1 MSVDQETLNHE
12 ALTQF
17 TDSLLQFS
25 VNSHIF
31 QFDSERSHATYLL
44 TLQCVP

>member
-1 MSVDQETLNHE
+1 MSVDQETLNRE
-12 ALTQF
+12 ALTHF
-17 TDSLLQFS
+17 TDSLRLS
-25 VNSHIF
+25 VNS